1 MNIFCRL
8 QKKIQTLIES
18 NWRGKLTLVP
28 ITLIDSR
35 ALFEEVKSG
44 ENVQKDILLC
54 KYLVQKANANVFV
67 VYGYCIP
74 CKKKTEFIVDDQFG
88 GEVKN
93 GILSPNWRERM
104 ECKYCRMN
112 NRQRLIAGLI
122 MQKSK
127 NKRLSIYFMEQVTPI
142 YLWAKKNLGSSH
154 RIVGSEYLGNEY
166 RGGEIINGIQHENVE
181 MLSFEDNEFDL
192 IISNDVFEHV
202 PNPDIAFKECSRVL
216 KPGGEM
222 LATIPFYDN
231 HDYSIKRAII
241 ENNQII
247 NLLQPEFHGNPLSEK
262 GALVFN
268 DFGWDLLSNMKL
280 NGFNEANIELY
291 LSEKYG
297 HIGQM
302 QLIFKLVN

>member
-1 MNIFCRL
+1 MNIFSRL
-8 QKKIQTLIES
+8 QQKIKTLTEGIRGS
-18 NWRGKLTLVP
+18 NLSLVP
-28 ITLIDSR
+28 ITSIDSR
-35 ALFEEVKSG
+35 ALFEKVKNG
-44 ENVQKDILLC
+44 EDVQKDILLC
-54 KYLVQKANANVFV
+54 KDLIQKSNQTIFTVNGF
-67 VYGYCIP
+67 CIP
-74 CKKKTEFIVDDQFG
+74 CKKKTEFIVDGQFG
-88 GEVKN
+88 GEIKN

-127 NKRLSIYFMEQVTPI
+127 DKRLSIYFMEQVTPI
-142 YLWAKKNLGSSH
+142 YLWAKKYLGSSH
-154 RIVGSEYLGNEY
+154 QITGSEYLGYEY
-166 RGGEIINGIQHENVE
+166 KGGEIINGIQHENIE
-181 MLSFEDNEFDL
+181 RLSFKDNEFDL

-202 PNPDIAFKECSRVL
+202 PNPDSAFKECCRVL

-231 HDYSIKRAII
+231 YDFSIKRAVIK
-241 ENNQII
+241 NNQII
-247 NLLQPEFHGNPLSEK
+247 NLLAPQFHGNPLSEK
-262 GALVFN
+262 GSLVFN
-268 DFGWDLLSNMKL
+268 DFGWDLLSIMKI
-280 NGFNEANIELY
+280 NGFNKVNIELF